1 MAFLFRAA
9 ALAVN
14 LLVDPE
20 YFVTSEITGTA
31 GASTGPTVYL
41 TTVTTQF
48 TTTTEFTTS
57 TAFTTTT
64 ELATATEFITTETTT
79 TQTTTATRVFETTL
93 FVAPTAANAVPG
105 QAGRQWSPLKEDA
118 TGCNWDLFRLAGSL
132 LSTPLNITNGIWL
145 GDWETTAL
153 QYTELQRLFD
163 IHEEELITQRGALE
177 VDQFKTALQNFV
189 KEPLIY
195 ACDTLERLVTELVDI
210 KHVNNGTRFQ
220 RLDLLNEVL
229 VEADRD
235 LLKYRVNR
243 RSPALLLP
251 LWALAA
257 PEFRSNGCPNRD
269 CFKVNGA
276 GIEFTAIGLPF
287 RLLHRVETL
296 RGDADANLVWKLR
309 LVAVRT
315 TQGVLWWFSQS
326 GLLFTRD
333 LIGTGVAL
341 SLFLYLLHLLNTWY
355 FRFELDQF
363 GVARRQETGLR

>member
-1 MAFLFRAA
+1 M
-9 ALAVN
+9 
-14 LLVDPE
+14 
-20 YFVTSEITGTA
+20 GTA
-31 GASTGPTVYL
+31 GPRTGPTVYL
-41 TTVTTQF
+41 TTITTQF

-79 TQTTTATRVFETTL
+79 TQTTTAARVSETTL
-93 FVAPTAANAVPG
+93 YVAPTVANAVPG
-105 QAGRQWSPLKEDA
+105 QAGQQWSPLKKDA
-118 TGCNWDLFRLAGSL
+118 TGCNWDLFRLAASL

-145 GDWETTAL
+145 RDWETTAL

-163 IHEEELITQRGALE
+163 IHQGELLTQRGPLE
-177 VDQFKTALQNFV
+177 VDQFKIALQTFV

-195 ACDTLERLVTELVDI
+195 ACDTLGRLVTELVNI
-210 KHVNNGTRFQ
+210 KHVNNGTRGQ
-220 RLDLLNEVL
+220 RLDLLAEML
-229 VEADRD
+229 EEADRD

-243 RSPALLLP
+243 RSPASLLP

-276 GIEFTAIGLPF
+276 GIELTALGLPF

-296 RGDADANLVWKLR
+296 KREMNSGLVRKLNLVVIR
-309 LVAVRT
+309 I
-315 TQGVLWWFSQS
+315 TQGVLRWSSQF
-326 GLLFTRD
+326 GLLFTRE

-341 SLFLYLLHLLNTWY
+341 SFALYLLHLLNSQY

-363 GVARRQETGLR
+363 GVARRPETGIR